1 MDAKLFS
8 NNLYDKLFDGEE
20 QEEGI
25 VSYSCVPL
33 EIAYIER
40 LRKIPSIQT
49 SQLKRFCE
57 NLNVTRIPL
66 SSSDVAQAIEDDE
79 SRNSFFNSH
88 ANPYHMAALMALT
101 FQPWWDDTL
110 LQQFHEIYD

>member
-1 MDAKLFS
+1 MDARLFS
-8 NNLYDKLFDGEE
+8 NHLYDKLFDGGE

-33 EIAYIER
+33 EIAYIEH

-49 SQLKRFCE
+49 NQLKRFCE
-57 NLNVTRIPL
+57 NLNVTRISL

-79 SRNSFFNSH
+79 LRDYFFNSH
-88 ANPYHMAALMALT
+88 VIWRKRSMLGQHKELINA
-101 FQPWWDDTL
+101 
-110 LQQFHEIYD
+110 